1 MKHLFLILLAVLMPL
16 LLCGQQK
23 LFETALKKAW
33 RPSKGQF
40 YTVSE
45 IPYFLSKDN
54 LIAYCKQH
62 DYIVRSIRIDQ
73 LSHYK
78 YSDFNPNKEYSHEN
92 KSAQAY
98 WYTVWSFEFLPKDE
112 IDYYLF
118 GKFFSSPSYNSLA
131 LTGMG
136 YFFNNV
142 SSQLLDKIEWKGEVV
157 DGMIKGDGVG
167 YMRKGDK
174 CYFLSGKFLNGYPKG
189 AVTFTTYD
197 FSNDNIDNGITEKY
211 SITFGEM
218 SDGMA
223 WVKRSYD
230 SKYGFVN
237 SKGEFVVTDKYDKIL
252 KPFHN
257 GRAEVVMNYGT
268 TDNETNCSTCSGR
281 GAVAGC
287 STCGGDGYTGWS
299 DDVKCSTCNGT
310 GAHKCSTCNGK
321 GRVKVKGAPISKEI
335 VIDKNG
341 RFVDY
346 SDHQKAM
353 DEAERI
359 AAENAERARQQRIQD
374 SLDRVE
380 QLRLEAEAK
389 KAELERLVA
398 INCDYKLWS
407 KGDHICYVL
416 PDGYYEGKLTC
427 GTLEEWNENRSKA
440 QIKIVTSPSNSATYN
455 GELLQKNNTFW
466 ISTQGTK
473 WHLALEGE
481 FEASLTY
488 DNSVKGPDVIY
499 RDNPSSSSGPKRY
512 DDCSTCKGSG
522 KKECYNCGGDGYS
535 GWSNDEFC
543 TNCHGTGMEKCY
555 KCHGTGRQ

>member
-1 MKHLFLILLAVLMPL
+1 MKKILVFLAVLL
-16 LLCGQQK
+16 LPVMLFGQQK
-23 LFETALKKAW
+23 YIDCAMKKGNV
-33 RPSKGQF
+33 PKGQF
-40 YTVSE
+40 RKVPDVGYFLNTGYVVWYCHYHGYEVRNIDTVLHYKDKRLYTVKSFE
-45 IPYFLSKDN
+45 ILPQDEVDEYIYTDKCEISSKPSFDALSAIGNGWFFSKKEGEYLNDIKWSGTVQN
-54 LIAYCKQH
+54 GLINGKGIGYCKKGKIC
-62 DYIVRSIRIDQ
+62 YLVSG
-73 LSHYK
+73 
-78 YSDFNPNKEYSHEN
+78 
-92 KSAQAY
+92 
-98 WYTVWSFEFLPKDE
+98 EFVAGFP
-112 IDYYLF
+112 
-118 GKFFSSPSYNSLA
+118 
-131 LTGMG
+131 
-136 YFFNNV
+136 
-142 SSQLLDKIEWKGEVV
+142 KGEVV
-157 DGMIKGDGVG
+157 FENYSYSDNVDKGLFWST
-167 YMRKGDK
+167 R
-174 CYFLSGKFLNGYPKG
+174 
-189 AVTFTTYD
+189 
-197 FSNDNIDNGITEKY
+197 
-211 SITFGEM
+211 ITFGEM

-223 WVKRSYD
+223 WMKRSSD

-237 SKGEFVVTDKYDKIL
+237 SNGNYVVTDKYERVIKS
-252 KPFHN
+252 FRN

-268 TDNETNCSTCSGR
+268 TDNETNCSSCSGR

-299 DDVKCSTCNGT
+299 DDVRCSTCNGT

-321 GRVKVKGAPISKEI
+321 GRVKVKGAPINKEI

-346 SDHQKAM
+346 NDHQKAM

-374 SLDRVE
+374 SLDRIE

-398 INCDYKLWS
+398 INCNHKLWS

-522 KKECYNCGGDGYS
+522 KIECSSCGGDGRS

-543 TNCHGTGMEKCY
+543 TSCNGSGMSRCYNCR
-555 KCHGTGRQ
+555 GTGRQ